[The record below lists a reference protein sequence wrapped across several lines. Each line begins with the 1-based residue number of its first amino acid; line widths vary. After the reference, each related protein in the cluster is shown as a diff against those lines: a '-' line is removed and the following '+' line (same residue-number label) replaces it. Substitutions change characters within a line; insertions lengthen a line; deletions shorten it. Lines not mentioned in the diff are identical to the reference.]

1 MKNIIQQLRKY
12 NAQLAAAFQGF
23 VLKPQANEDLSQHA
37 GTEVTDAMRA
47 AGAWGQ
53 EHRGFNPG
61 MMQPSPSIQPH
72 SLAMGTLPN
81 AQAEQGIDNKSAGI
95 TPQILAHPRAEG
107 GLGDNGRH
115 GNSGERVSALWFMR
129 LIHVY

>member
-47 AGAWGQ
+47 AGARGQ
-53 EHRGFNPG
+53 EHRGFDPG
-61 MMQPSPSIQPH
+61 MMQPSPSIQTHP
-72 SLAMGTLPN
+72 LAMGTFPN
-81 AQAEQGIDNKSAGI
+81 AQVEQGIDNELAGI
-95 TPQILAHPRAEG
+95 TPQILAHLRVEG
-107 GLGDNGRH
+107 GLGDKERH
-115 GNSGERVSALWFMR
+115 GNLGERVSALCFVR